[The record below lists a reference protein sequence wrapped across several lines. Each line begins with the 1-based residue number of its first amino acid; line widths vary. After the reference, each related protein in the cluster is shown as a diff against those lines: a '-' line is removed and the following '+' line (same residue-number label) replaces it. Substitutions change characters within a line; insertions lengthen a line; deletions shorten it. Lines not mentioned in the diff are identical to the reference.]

1 MRNEIAFAS
10 AGASCAG
17 WHLPAATDAFA
28 GPHGRPCVVMAHGFG
43 GTRDTGLLAF
53 AEGFA
58 EAGIDAFVFDY
69 RGLPAVCGG
78 FSVYPYDVRV
88 FEGPAID
95 WRILLIAGHLE
106 GIRVAS
112 PTEVEVD
119 PKRTE
124 ALPVLFDVVDG
135 RRCDGVVMRPYL
147 IDVRSL
153 PAVHVSLVFG
163 RTHNVHVI
171 GNHPFDRSANH
182 TPNTGVGYFTTS
194 TVNAGSADAGA
205 VTAMTSITVMA
216 IAMTLAKSR
225 FKASV
230 IELGRR
236 GDSGDDTVNQ

>member
-171 GNHPFDRSANH
+171 GNHPFDK
-182 TPNTGVGYFTTS
+182 VGQPHSEHRGWGTS
-194 TVNAGSADAGA
+194 RLQQS
-205 VTAMTSITVMA
+205 MQ
-216 IAMTLAKSR
+216 
-225 FKASV
+225 
-230 IELGRR
+230 GRPMPVLLR
-236 GDSGDDTVNQ
+236 R